1 MADGN
6 NLLIAESEFSH
17 VLNWRSAQVSLDAGA
32 NFNQRGA
39 GPSIELWRVRRAMF
53 NPHKEDASF
62 YSDA

>member
-53 NPHKEDASF
+53 NP
-62 YSDA
+62 